1 MPPAKKILKEQ
12 IVEAALQIVREDGL
26 DGINARTLA
35 KKLGCSVQPVFSN
48 FSTMQEVRIAAIEA
62 AWDCYRQ
69 YMEEGCRKAELP
81 YKGIGMAYIRFAK
94 EEPRLFRL
102 LFMNQCDAGLQ
113 EYLKGDPLTNQYVA
127 HYGGEATGLAGKDM
141 DAFHRNMF
149 IYTHGIA
156 TLIATQTCSFT
167 REQVSDM
174 LTDMFRSQA
183 LLQETKQA
191 DVSAHKNE
199 RLYEAAD
206 SKIKASDS
214 INETAGSKNEADI
227 QMHEKKGD
235 LK

>member
-1 MPPAKKILKEQ
+1 MPPAKKILKEK
-12 IVEAALQIVREDGL
+12 IVEAALEIVREDGL
-26 DGINARTLA
+26 EGINARTLA

-48 FSTMQEVRIAAIEA
+48 FSTMQDVKDAVLDAALA
-62 AWDCYRQ
+62 RYRQ
-69 YMEEGCRKAELP
+69 YIEEGCRMAGLP

-94 EEPRLFRL
+94 EEPQLFRL
-102 LFMNQCDAGLQ
+102 LFMNRCDAGLQ

-183 LLQETKQA
+183 LMQETKQT
-191 DVSAHKNE
+191 DVNAYESG
-199 RLYEAAD
+199 RLR
-206 SKIKASDS
+206 
-214 INETAGSKNEADI
+214 ETADSKNEADI

-235 LK
+235 QK